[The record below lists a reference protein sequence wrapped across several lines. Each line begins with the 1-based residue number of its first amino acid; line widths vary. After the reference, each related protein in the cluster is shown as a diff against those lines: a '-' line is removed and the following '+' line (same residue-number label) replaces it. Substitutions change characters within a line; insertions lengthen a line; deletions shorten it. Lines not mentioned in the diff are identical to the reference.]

1 MTSRSNI
8 TTSYG
13 IMEHRARVGTRF
25 RMGTEYRYFL
35 LPVHNWVS
43 TRVPKSFRTNSI
55 AIILIFKLGF
65 CLTWCFIKGHW
76 VTSVTKVYRCEV
88 LCCQVAIKNKTGTR
102 ETLKTAA
109 GQWDYIKKVNLYFL
123 QHRQRIKT
131 PRDGRHHSN
140 TDIDIGRPD
149 FINLVF
155 ADNHIHIYCRTV
167 PDSGICS
174 GLTRGAVMMKRSNVE
189 ENRNCRD

>member
-13 IMEHRARVGTRF
+13 IMEHRARVGT
-25 RMGTEYRYFL
+25 
-35 LPVHNWVS
+35 
-43 TRVPKSFRTNSI
+43 
-55 AIILIFKLGF
+55 
-65 CLTWCFIKGHW
+65 
-76 VTSVTKVYRCEV
+76 
-88 LCCQVAIKNKTGTR
+88 
-102 ETLKTAA
+102 
-109 GQWDYIKKVNLYFL
+109 
-123 QHRQRIKT
+123 RQRIKT